1 MIELADKDIKRHTI
15 TALRVFK
22 IETEIKKKKKKK
34 SSNRE
39 FPGCPMG

>member
-22 IETEIKKKKKKK
+22 IETKIKKKKK